1 MEVVKQAPF
10 RMQPAS
16 ITLNVG
22 LSQAQQTL
30 EVVWR
35 PTLTLM
41 IGLNCHRSCRS
52 YNEVPFYSQGKCY
65 SLIRKDFHTEQLFS
79 IALQMV
85 LS

>member
-41 IGLNCHRSCRS
+41 IGLKLS
-52 YNEVPFYSQGKCY
+52 
-65 SLIRKDFHTEQLFS
+65 SLMS
-79 IALQMV
+79 
-85 LS
+85 